1 MIRICLAVLAA
12 FILSGCSAKEGL
24 IAQKSQTVYEAQK
37 TIRTTLPMAQ
47 MLADFGV
54 EKSEG
59 KREVDTVVVHTA
71 YSLEGEAYNPQN
83 LYNVFKR
90 YNVSPHYMIDRNG
103 TIYRMADEND
113 LAHHAGK
120 SKMADGREGVNRFSI
135 GVELINSTID
145 LPTNAQYDSLS
156 KLIIDIKTRHN
167 IRYVVGHSDIA
178 PDRKS
183 DPWNFDFNKLL
194 TLLEK
199 QTGYAKKDKE

>member
-1 MIRICLAVLAA
+1 
-12 FILSGCSAKEGL
+12 
-24 IAQKSQTVYEAQK
+24 
-37 TIRTTLPMAQ
+37 
-47 MLADFGV
+47 
-54 EKSEG
+54 
-59 KREVDTVVVHTA
+59 
-71 YSLEGEAYNPQN
+71 
-83 LYNVFKR
+83 
-90 YNVSPHYMIDRNG
+90 
-103 TIYRMADEND
+103 
-113 LAHHAGK
+113 
-120 SKMADGREGVNRFSI
+120 MADGREGVNRFSI

>member
-1 MIRICLAVLAA
+1 MIRLLLAALAA

-24 IAQKSQTVYEAQK
+24 IAQKSHTVYEAQK
-37 TIRTTLPMAQ
+37 TTLPMAQ